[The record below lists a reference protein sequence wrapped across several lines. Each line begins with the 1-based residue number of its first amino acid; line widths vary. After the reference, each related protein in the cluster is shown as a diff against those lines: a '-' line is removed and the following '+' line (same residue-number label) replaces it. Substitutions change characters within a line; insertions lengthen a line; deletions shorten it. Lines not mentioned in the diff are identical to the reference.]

1 VTYARKVDDIQAD
14 VVKALRACGVSVQV
28 TSSAG
33 HGFPDLACGLQ
44 NRTWLIECKRP
55 GGKLTEDQETWWA
68 AWRGE
73 AYVVQSVGE
82 ALRTVNPKAWP
93 ATP

>member
-1 VTYARKVDDIQAD
+1 MTYARKVDGIQAD

-33 HGFPDLACGLQ
+33 QGFPDLCCGAH

-55 GGKLTEDQETWWA
+55 GGKLTGEQETWWGM
-68 AWRGE
+68 WRGE
-73 AYVVQSVGE
+73 AYIVQSVGE
-82 ALRTVNPKAWP
+82 AL
-93 ATP
+93 ATITHRVRPRN